1 MRRRINRFPIRWR
14 LALTSAGLTLVILA
28 VFAVVTGAFTADR
41 LRSDFDNELHV
52 RAADLKDRIRV
63 AREFPSGRII
73 LEQTDLVQV
82 IVNVAASG
90 DGAVRVI
97 DTKGDVVAPSA
108 GAPNLGPPG
117 EGVRQVGPYRVASVP
132 LYAGAL
138 VPVAYLQ
145 YGKKRQTLGETVD
158 RVRILLAAGVLGG
171 AILAM
176 LAGLAVARR
185 AMAPVG
191 RLTRAAKHV
200 AQTRNPTISLP
211 KPASED
217 EVADLAR
224 TLEEM
229 LHALDQ
235 AQGETEAA
243 LRRQRQFV
251 ADASHELR
259 TPLTSVL
266 ANLELLEASLE
277 GEDQELAASALRSSR
292 RMRGLVADLLLLAR
306 ADAGRRLGREP
317 VDLGQ
322 VVREAAAEV
331 APLAADHE
339 VAVAIEG
346 PRPGSEPSARADE
359 GTEAPV
365 GVEGST
371 DELQRLVRNL
381 LENALVHTPSG
392 TRVEASAWMDD
403 GTATIE
409 VRDEGPGVPPELR
422 ERVFDRFVRGDGD
435 GGGPPGTGLGLAIV
449 RAVAERH
456 GGSVEL
462 GDAPGGGARFTVRL
476 PVAQALGAE
485 SESHSPAP
493 A

>member
-1 MRRRINRFPIRWR
+1 VRWRFNRLPIRWR
-14 LALTSAGLTLVILA
+14 LALNSAGLTLVILTA
-28 VFAVVTGAFTADR
+28 FAVVTGAFTADR
-41 LRSDFDNELHV
+41 LRSDFDSELRS

-82 IVNVAASG
+82 IVKVAASG

-108 GAPNLGPPG
+108 GAPDLGPPR
-117 EGVRQVGPYRVASVP
+117 EGVRPVGSYRVASVP

-145 YGKKRQTLGETVD
+145 YGKERRSLQATID

-171 AILAM
+171 TVLAL

-211 KPASED
+211 KPPSED

-229 LHALDQ
+229 LHSLDQ
-235 AQGETEAA
+235 AQEETEGA
-243 LRRQRQFV
+243 LRRQREFV

-277 GEDQELAASALRSSR
+277 GEDRELAASALRSSR

-317 VDLGQ
+317 VDVAQ

-331 APLAADHE
+331 APLAAEHE
-339 VAVAIEG
+339 VAVSI
-346 PRPGSEPSARADE
+346 ARARD
-359 GTEAPV
+359 GSEAPV
-365 GVEGST
+365 RVEGSA
-371 DELQRLVRNL
+371 DELHRLVRNL
-381 LENALVHTPSG
+381 IENALVHTAPG
-392 TRVEASAWMDD
+392 TRVEASARAE
-403 GTATIE
+403 GETVAIE
-409 VRDEGPGVPPELR
+409 VRDDGPGIPSELR
-422 ERVFDRFVRGDGD
+422 ERVFDRFVRGDLDGD
-435 GGGPPGTGLGLAIV
+435 GQPGTGLGLAIV

-462 GDAPGGGARFTVRL
+462 GDAPGGGARFLVQL
-476 PVAQALGAE
+476 PVAHLLGTEQA
-485 SESHSPAP
+485 SEPAP

>member
-1 MRRRINRFPIRWR
+1 MRRRFNRIPIRSR

-28 VFAVVTGAFTADR
+28 IFAVVTGAFTAER
-41 LRSDFDNELHV
+41 LRDDFDNELRS

-63 AREFPSGRII
+63 AREFPSGRVI
-73 LEQTDLVQV
+73 LEETDLVQV
-82 IVNVAASG
+82 IVKVAASG
-90 DGAVRVI
+90 DAAVRVI
-97 DTKGDVVAPSA
+97 DTEGDIVAPSA

-117 EGVRQVGPYRVASVP
+117 EGVRQVGPYRVASEP
-132 LYAGAL
+132 LYAGSL

-145 YGKKRQTLGETVD
+145 YGQERRSLGATVD
-158 RVRILLAAGVLGG
+158 RVSILLAAGVLGG
-171 AILAM
+171 AVLAL

-211 KPASED
+211 KPPSED

-235 AQGETEAA
+235 AQSETEGA
-243 LRRQRQFV
+243 LRRQREFV

-277 GEDQELAASALRSSR
+277 GEDRELAAAALRSSR

-317 VDLGQ
+317 VDLAR
-322 VVREAAAEV
+322 VVREACGEV
-331 APLAADHE
+331 APLAVDHVLS
-339 VAVAIEG
+339 VAAEAGRQGSEGPLWIEG
-346 PRPGSEPSARADE
+346 SP
-359 GTEAPV
+359 
-365 GVEGST
+365 
-371 DELQRLVRNL
+371 DELHRLVRNL
-381 LENALVHTPSG
+381 VENAVVHTPPG
-392 TRVEASAWMDD
+392 TRVEASLRLEDS
-403 GTATIE
+403 TAVIE
-409 VRDEGPGVPPELR
+409 VCDDGPGVLDELR
-422 ERVFDRFVRGDGD
+422 ARVFDRFVRGDSPD
-435 GGGPPGTGLGLAIV
+435 GNRAGTGLGLAIV

-456 GGSVEL
+456 GGSVEV
-462 GDAPGGGARFTVRL
+462 GDAPSGGARFTVRL
-476 PVAQALGAE
+476 PVAQVLGAE
-485 SESHSPAP
+485 SATEPAP

>member
-1 MRRRINRFPIRWR
+1 MRRRFNRLPIRWR
-14 LALTSAGLTLVILA
+14 LALTSAGLTFVILTA
-28 VFAVVTGAFTADR
+28 FALVTGAFTADR
-41 LRSDFDNELHV
+41 LRTDFDNDLRS
-52 RAADLKDRIRV
+52 RAADLKDRIRA
-63 AREFPSGRII
+63 AREFPSGRVI

-82 IVNVAASG
+82 IVRVAASG

-97 DTKGDVVAPSA
+97 DTKGEVVAPDA
-108 GAPNLGPPG
+108 GAPDLGPPR
-117 EGVRQVGPYRVASVP
+117 EGVRQVGAYRVASVP

-145 YGKKRQTLGETVD
+145 YGKERGSLGATLN
-158 RVRILLAAGVLGG
+158 RVRLLLAAGVLGG
-171 AILAM
+171 SVLAL

-191 RLTRAAKHV
+191 RLTRAARHV
-200 AQTRNPTISLP
+200 TQTRNPTVSLP
-211 KPASED
+211 KPPSED

-277 GEDQELAASALRSSR
+277 GEDRELAASALRSSR
-292 RMRGLVADLLLLAR
+292 RMRGLVGDLLLLAR

-317 VDLGQ
+317 VDLVQ
-322 VVREAAAEV
+322 ILREAGAEV
-331 APLAADHE
+331 SPLAGDHI
-339 VAVAIEG
+339 VSISG
-346 PRPGSEPSARADE
+346 PREADGSEMAVR
-359 GTEAPV
+359 
-365 GVEGST
+365 VEGSG
-371 DELQRLVRNL
+371 DELHRLARNL
-381 LENALVHTPSG
+381 IENALVHTPPG
-392 TRVEASAWMDD
+392 TRVDASAYVDD

-409 VRDEGPGVPPELR
+409 VSDDGPGVPADLR
-422 ERVFDRFVRGDGD
+422 ARVFDRFVRGEVGD
-435 GGGPPGTGLGLAIV
+435 GRQAGTGLGLAIV

-456 GGSVEL
+456 GGSVEV
-462 GDAPGGGARFTVRL
+462 GESATSGARFSVRFPL
-476 PVAQALGAE
+476 AHVLGEQSA
-485 SESHSPAP
+485 SAP
-493 A
+493 ATA

>member
-1 MRRRINRFPIRWR
+1 MRRRFNRTPIRWR
-14 LALTSAGLTLVILA
+14 LALTSASLTLVILTA
-28 VFAVVTGAFTADR
+28 FAVVTGAFTAER
-41 LRSDFDNELHV
+41 LRSDFDNELRT

-82 IVNVAASG
+82 IVKVAASG

-97 DTKGDVVAPSA
+97 DTKGDVIAPDA
-108 GAPNLGPPG
+108 GAPDLGPPR

-138 VPVAYLQ
+138 VPIAYLQ
-145 YGKKRQTLGETVD
+145 YAKEGQSLGATID

-171 AILAM
+171 TVLAL

-185 AMAPVG
+185 AMSPVG

-200 AQTRNPTISLP
+200 TKTRNPTISLP
-211 KPASED
+211 KPPSED

-243 LRRQRQFV
+243 LRRQREFV

-277 GEDQELAASALRSSR
+277 GEDRELAASALRSSR

-317 VDLGQ
+317 VDLAQ
-322 VVREAAAEV
+322 VVREAATEV
-331 APLAADHE
+331 MPLADDHE
-339 VAVAIEG
+339 VGVAAG
-346 PRPGSEPSARADE
+346 RGAD
-359 GTEAPV
+359 GADAPV
-365 GVEGST
+365 RVEGSA
-371 DELQRLVRNL
+371 DELHRLVRNL
-381 LENALVHTPSG
+381 IENALVHTPAG
-392 TRVEASAWMDD
+392 TRVEASAHAED

-409 VRDEGPGVPPELR
+409 VRDDGPGIPAELR
-422 ERVFDRFVRGDGD
+422 ERVFDRFVRGDAD
-435 GGGPPGTGLGLAIV
+435 GRGQPGTGLGLAIV
-449 RAVAERH
+449 LAVAQRH

-462 GDAPGGGARFTVRL
+462 SDAPGGGTRFVVRL
-476 PVAQALGAE
+476 PVAHVLGAE
-485 SESHSPAP
+485 SAQPA
-493 A
+493 AA

>member
-1 MRRRINRFPIRWR
+1 MRRRFNRLPIRWR
-14 LALTSAGLTLVILA
+14 LAVTSAGLTFVILA
-28 VFAVVTGAFTADR
+28 IFAGVTGAFIAER
-41 LRSDFDNELHV
+41 LRDDFDNELSA

-73 LEQTDLVQV
+73 LEQGDLVQV

-97 DTKGDVVAPSA
+97 DTEGEVVAPSA
-108 GAPNLGPPG
+108 GAPRLGPPQ
-117 EGVRQVGPYRVASVP
+117 EGVREVGPFRVASEP

-145 YGKKRQTLGETVD
+145 YGKESRGLGATID
-158 RVRILLAAGVLGG
+158 RLRIFLALGVLAGT
-171 AILAM
+171 ALAL

-200 AQTRNPTISLP
+200 AQTRNPTVSLP
-211 KPASED
+211 KSSSED

-235 AQGETEAA
+235 AQGETEDA
-243 LRRQRQFV
+243 LRRQREFV

-277 GEDQELAASALRSSR
+277 GEDRELAASALRSSR

-306 ADAGRRLGREP
+306 ADAGRRLGHEP
-317 VDLGQ
+317 VDLSQ
-322 VVREAAAEV
+322 TLREACSEV
-331 APLAADHE
+331 TPLAVDHE
-339 VAVAIEG
+339 LSVPTDVDADGSPPSPQIEG
-346 PRPGSEPSARADE
+346 SS
-359 GTEAPV
+359 
-365 GVEGST
+365 
-371 DELQRLVRNL
+371 DELHRLVRNL
-381 LENALVHTPSG
+381 LENAVVHTPAG
-392 TRVEASAWMDD
+392 THVEARLSVAD
-403 GTATIE
+403 GTATID
-409 VRDEGPGVPPELR
+409 VCDDGPGVPEELR
-422 ERVFDRFVRGDGD
+422 GRVFERFVRGETEEGTQA
-435 GGGPPGTGLGLAIV
+435 GTGLGLAIV

-456 GGSVEL
+456 GGSVEV
-462 GDAPGGGARFTVRL
+462 GDAPGGGARFSVRL
-476 PVAQALGAE
+476 PLPFGGYVG
-485 SESHSPAP
+485 SEPPAP
-493 A
+493 TPEPAA

>member
-1 MRRRINRFPIRWR
+1 LRRRFNRIPIRWR
-14 LALTSAGLTLVILA
+14 LALTSASLTLVILTI
-28 VFAVVTGAFTADR
+28 FAVVTGAFTAER
-41 LRSDFDNELHV
+41 LRADFDNELRS
-52 RAADLKDRIRV
+52 RAADLTDRIRV
-63 AREFPSGRII
+63 AREFPSGRVI

-82 IVNVAASG
+82 IVKVAASG

-97 DTKGDVVAPSA
+97 DTEGDVVAPSA
-108 GAPNLGPPG
+108 GAPPLGPAR
-117 EGVRQVGPYRVASVP
+117 EGVRQVGPYRVASEP
-132 LYAGAL
+132 LYAGSL

-145 YGKKRQTLGETVD
+145 YGKERRSLGATLD
-158 RVRILLAAGVLGG
+158 RVTILLAAGVIGG
-171 AILAM
+171 TVLAL

-200 AQTRNPTISLP
+200 AQTRNPTVSLP
-211 KPASED
+211 KPPSED

-243 LRRQRQFV
+243 LRRQREFV

-277 GEDQELAASALRSSR
+277 GEDRELAASALRSSR

-317 VDLGQ
+317 VDLAQ
-322 VVREAAAEV
+322 VLREACGEV
-331 APLAADHE
+331 APLADDHE
-339 VAVAIEG
+339 LTIATGAVADG
-346 PRPGSEPSARADE
+346 ANGALW
-359 GTEAPV
+359 
-365 GVEGST
+365 VEGSA
-371 DELQRLVRNL
+371 DELHRLMRNL
-381 LENALVHTPSG
+381 LENAVVHTPAG
-392 TRVEASAWMDD
+392 TRVEGSVRPD
-403 GTATIE
+403 GATAVIE
-409 VRDEGPGVPPELR
+409 VCDDGPGVPDELR
-422 ERVFDRFVRGDGD
+422 ERVFDRFVRGESGD
-435 GGGPPGTGLGLAIV
+435 GGTVGTGLGLAIV

-456 GGSVEL
+456 GGSVEV

-476 PVAQALGAE
+476 PVAHVLGTE
-485 SESHSPAP
+485 TPSEPAP

>member
-1 MRRRINRFPIRWR
+1 VTVRRRFNRLPIRWR
-14 LALTSAGLTLVILA
+14 LALTSASLTFVILTA
-28 VFAVVTGAFTADR
+28 FAVVTGAFTAER
-41 LRSDFDNELHV
+41 LRSDFDNDLRS

-63 AREFPSGRII
+63 AREFPSGRVI

-82 IVNVAASG
+82 IVKVAASG

-97 DTKGDVVAPSA
+97 DTRGDVVAPSA
-108 GAPNLGPPG
+108 GAPDLGPPG
-117 EGVRQVGPYRVASVP
+117 EGVRQVRAYRVASVP
-132 LYAGAL
+132 LYAGSL

-145 YGKKRQTLGETVD
+145 YGKERRGLGATVD
-158 RVRILLAAGVLGG
+158 RVRILLGAGVLAGT
-171 AILAM
+171 ALAL

-185 AMAPVG
+185 AMSPVG

-200 AQTRNPTISLP
+200 TQTRNPTISLP

-217 EVADLAR
+217 EVSDLAR

-229 LHALDQ
+229 LHALDL

-243 LRRQRQFV
+243 LRRQREFV

-277 GEDQELAASALRSSR
+277 GEDRELAASALRSSR

-317 VDLGQ
+317 VDLAQ
-322 VVREAAAEV
+322 VLREAAAEV
-331 APLAADHE
+331 APLAAGHE
-339 VAVAIEG
+339 VSVSVG
-346 PRPGSEPSARADE
+346 RAGDAA
-359 GTEAPV
+359 EAPV
-365 GVEGST
+365 RVEGSA
-371 DELQRLVRNL
+371 DELHRLVRNL
-381 LENALVHTPSG
+381 IENALVHTPPG
-392 TRVEASAWMDD
+392 THVEASAHAE
-403 GTATIE
+403 GETATIE
-409 VRDEGPGVPPELR
+409 VCDDGPGIPDELR
-422 ERVFDRFVRGDGD
+422 ERVFDRFVRAESD
-435 GGGPPGTGLGLAIV
+435 GGGAPGTGLGLAIV

-456 GGSVEL
+456 DGSVEL
-462 GDAPGGGARFTVRL
+462 GEAPGGGTRFVVRL
-476 PVAQALGAE
+476 PVADVLGAG
-485 SESHSPAP
+485 SPSAPAP

>member
-1 MRRRINRFPIRWR
+1 MRRRFNRIPIRWR
-14 LALTSAGLTLVILA
+14 LALTSAGLTLVILTT
-28 VFAVVTGAFTADR
+28 FAVVTGAFTAER
-41 LRSDFDNELHV
+41 LREDFDHDLRS

-63 AREFPSGRII
+63 AREFPSGRVI

-82 IVNVAASG
+82 IVKVAASG

-97 DTKGDVVAPSA
+97 DTEGDVVAPSA
-108 GAPNLGPPG
+108 GAPNLGPPR
-117 EGVRQVGPYRVASVP
+117 EGVRQLGRYRVASEP
-132 LYAGAL
+132 LYAGSL

-145 YGKKRQTLGETVD
+145 YAKERQGLGATID
-158 RVRILLAAGVLGG
+158 RVSILLAAGVLGG
-171 AILAM
+171 AILAL

-211 KPASED
+211 KPPSED

-229 LHALDQ
+229 LHALEA
-235 AQGETEAA
+235 AQGDTEAA
-243 LRRQRQFV
+243 LRRQREFV

-277 GEDQELAASALRSSR
+277 GEDRELAAAALRSSR
-292 RMRGLVADLLLLAR
+292 RMRGLVGDLLLLAR

-317 VDLGQ
+317 VDLAH
-322 VVREAAAEV
+322 VLREAAGEV
-331 APLAADHE
+331 APLAADHALSI
-339 VAVAIEG
+339 VGSGDGSGG
-346 PRPGSEPSARADE
+346 P
-359 GTEAPV
+359 V
-365 GVEGST
+365 WVEGSS
-371 DELQRLVRNL
+371 DELHRLVRNL
-381 LENALVHTPSG
+381 VENAFVHTPPG
-392 TRVEASAWMDD
+392 THVAASVHVED

-409 VRDEGPGVPPELR
+409 VTDDGPGVPADLR
-422 ERVFDRFVRGDGD
+422 GRVFERFVRGEAGD
-435 GGGPPGTGLGLAIV
+435 GMRAGTGLGLAIV

-456 GGSVEL
+456 GGSVEV
-462 GDAPGGGARFTVRL
+462 GDGPGGGARFTVRL
-476 PVAQALGAE
+476 PVAHVLGAE
-485 SESHSPAP
+485 VPSQPAT